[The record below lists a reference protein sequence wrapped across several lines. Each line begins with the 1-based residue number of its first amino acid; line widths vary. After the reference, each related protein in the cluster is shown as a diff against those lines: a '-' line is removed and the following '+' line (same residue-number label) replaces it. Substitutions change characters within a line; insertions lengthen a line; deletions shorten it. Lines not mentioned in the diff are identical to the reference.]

1 MSEIRG
7 FFNTARPYGAK
18 DPVMT
23 PREGEGLIW
32 TESPYKIGPAAVV
45 VKVAAQLPD
54 GDTRAFKFLASVRAS
69 DGNFYRKGGPSHFL
83 RPGFYR
89 YMRNE
94 ALNRA
99 IEKATIFRKLL
110 PPPGRVDY
118 NEFPTKSAR
127 VEDIRVGPLADPE
140 SLAVFVELL
149 TGDGKKIVAFGK
161 GEKPKGPGK
170 VGLEIVL
177 SDAGVS
183 LDAELASALRA
194 VATKELRRLGV
205 AL

>member
-54 GDTRAFKFLASVRAS
+54 GDTRAFRFLASDR
-69 DGNFYRKGGPSHFL
+69 NFYRKNGRSDLL
-83 RPGFYR
+83 RPGHYR
-89 YMRNE
+89 HMRTE

-110 PPPGRVDY
+110 PPAGRVDY
-118 NEFPTKSAR
+118 SEFPTKSAM

-183 LDAELASALRA
+183 LDAELASALKA